1 MAAAKARSR
10 SEKSTM
16 SGSQE
21 EATEIPL
28 SQAYVMFCKRVAR
41 KHHDFPTAQNIVRA
55 RAGTPFLRMLRCS
68 TMKTPGFQLVAS
80 LIAMVMIAN
89 LQYAW
94 TLFVGPIR
102 DAKGW
107 ETSQIQSAFALFIFL
122 QTFVQPLDGWLMD
135 RMGPRILITVAGI
148 LCGLGWSA
156 MGYATTLTQLHVCYA
171 LAGVGAAFVY
181 SGCIGSALKWYPHR
195 RGFASG
201 WIAAG
206 FGGGSAI
213 FNLVIERYLIPVHH
227 YQAAFLWSGLVQG
240 AIITLV
246 AQFLRHPDASFAPP
260 VAAATPVTVK
270 SRRNTETFD
279 TREMLG
285 KLQFYILYVMFVT
298 VATGGL
304 YLTANQKDIANAWG
318 FSVFV
323 SAIVVAGPL
332 ANGASRIFWGWF
344 SDRTGRESTMV
355 IAFLLQAACLVS
367 VATFGRSSGFLFT
380 IALVLTFFTWGEIYS
395 LFPSTLGDYFGS
407 RHATSNYAF
416 LYTAKGVAA
425 FLGTYLGTRLYEQK
439 GSWEPAFY
447 ASAILALGA
456 GLTALVLRSRPLPK
470 K

>member
-1 MAAAKARSR
+1 M
-10 SEKSTM
+10 
-16 SGSQE
+16 
-21 EATEIPL
+21 
-28 SQAYVMFCKRVAR
+28 KR
-41 KHHDFPTAQNIVRA
+41 
-55 RAGTPFLRMLRCS
+55 
-68 TMKTPGFQLVAS
+68 PGFQLVAS

-102 DAKGW
+102 AARGW
-107 ETSQIQSAFALFIFL
+107 TQSEVQGAFTLFILL

-135 RMGPRILITVAGI
+135 RMGPRLLITVAGI

-206 FGGGSAI
+206 FGSGSAI
-213 FNLVIERYLIPVHH
+213 FNLVIAKYLIPTYG
-227 YQAAFLWSGLVQG
+227 YQGAFLVSGLVQG
-240 AIITLV
+240 VIITLV

-260 VAAATPVTVK
+260 QTAALAVAVK
-270 SRRNTETFD
+270 SRRNTDAFN

-285 KLQFYILYVMFVT
+285 KPQFYILYFMFVT

-304 YLTANQKDIANAWG
+304 YLTANQKDIASAWG
-318 FSVFV
+318 LSAFV
-323 SAIVVAGPL
+323 SVIIVAGPL

-344 SDRTGRESTMV
+344 SDRTGRENTMV
-355 IAFLLQAACLVS
+355 IAFLLQAVCLVA
-367 VATFGRSSGFLFT
+367 VATLGRSSGLLFT
-380 IALVLTFFTWGEIYS
+380 IALVLTFFTWGEVYS

-407 RHATSNYAF
+407 KYATSNYAF

-425 FLGTYLGTRLYEQK
+425 FLGAYLGTRLVEQT
-439 GSWEPAFY
+439 GSWESVFY
-447 ASAILALGA
+447 ASAVLAMVA

-470 K
+470 RLTAETAAP